1 MILNRHRVWRSPG
14 LQPQSGGSSPAPPL
28 ADAVRIGLPPQP
40 PDRNGPLSPP
50 QAGLPSRYGFRVKVA
65 ADGRAYL
72 NLGCGAC
79 SHPSW
84 NNVDF
89 SLYARLRGH
98 GFLCALLRAAGLF
111 SEERYARLVAIDP
124 DIVAWD
130 LRRGIPYP
138 DQSFDVVYHS
148 HLFEHLDRGDAL
160 PFLRECRRVLKV
172 GGMLR
177 IVVPDL
183 EVRIR
188 RYWEAACALRTGRTA
203 VVEAGHERAV
213 VDLFEQ
219 MVRTDGVGSAHQTP
233 MIRFLERVLRGD
245 AGAIGERHRW
255 MYDQYSLS
263 RLLERTGFC
272 DIAVKEPTVSGI
284 PGWTRFGLDT
294 GMDGTPH
301 HQNSLYVE
309 AIRPGTDTHT
319 GIHGRS

>member
-148 HLFEHLDRGDAL
+148 HLFE
-160 PFLRECRRVLKV
+160 
-172 GGMLR
+172 
-177 IVVPDL
+177 
-183 EVRIR
+183 
-188 RYWEAACALRTGRTA
+188 
-203 VVEAGHERAV
+203 
-213 VDLFEQ
+213 Q

>member
-1 MILNRHRVWRSPG
+1 M
-14 LQPQSGGSSPAPPL
+14 
-28 ADAVRIGLPPQP
+28 
-40 PDRNGPLSPP
+40 
-50 QAGLPSRYGFRVKVA
+50 KVA
-65 ADGRAYL
+65 GDGRTYL
-72 NLGCGAC
+72 NLGCGTC
-79 SHPSW
+79 SHSSW

-89 SLYARLRGH
+89 SLYARLRRYR
-98 GFLCALLRAAGLF
+98 FLCALLRVAGLL

-172 GGMLR
+172 DGRLR

-183 EVRIR
+183 ERRIR
-188 RYWEAACALRTGRTA
+188 GYCEAAGALRTGRTA
-203 VVEAGHERAV
+203 VAVAEHERAV

-219 MVRTDGVGSAHQTP
+219 MVRTDGVGAAHQRP
-233 MIRFLERVLRGD
+233 LIRFLERVLRGD

-272 DIAVKEPTVSGI
+272 DIVVKEPTVSDI
-284 PGWTRFGLDT
+284 PAWAEFGLDT
-294 GMDGTPH
+294 RRDGTPH
-301 HQNSLYVE
+301 HQNSLYLE
-309 AIRPGTDTHT
+309 AIRPETDAPV